1 MKIYALIEDGE
12 VVDFRE
18 RDEISSEEW
27 KQGKWLIV
35 KDNAQNVDTDKY
47 HISSDFEIKV
57 LRTKVIKTHEIVP
70 LNKRTRKIIAQL

>member
-18 RDEISSEEW
+18 RDDISSEEW

-35 KDNAQNVDTDKY
+35 KDNTQNIDTDKY
-47 HISSDFEIKV
+47 HISSDFELKILK
-57 LRTKVIKTHEIVP
+57 TKVIKTHEILP
-70 LNKRTRKIIAQL
+70 LNKRTKRIYDQL